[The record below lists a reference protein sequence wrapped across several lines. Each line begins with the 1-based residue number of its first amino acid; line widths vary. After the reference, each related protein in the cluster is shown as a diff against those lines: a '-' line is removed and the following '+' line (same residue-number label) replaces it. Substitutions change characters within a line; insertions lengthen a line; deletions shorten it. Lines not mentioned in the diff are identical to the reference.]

1 MQKKAPNKVLAPV
14 VIAGITIGFLVSAYK
29 YIFAANKRTVMEHN
43 QQAMEN
49 DALDQKK
56 SV

>member
-43 QQAMEN
+43 QQTMEN